1 MLQLG
6 KVLGSIDDFIYT
18 YYLLY
23 LLIAAGLF
31 FTIKCAFVQIRLIPD
46 GLRSMVEKPQNGENM
61 SSFQSL
67 MVATASR
74 VGTGNIAGV
83 TTAIVIGGAGAVFW
97 MWLMAIFGSATAF
110 VESTLAQIYKKK
122 NPDTGFK
129 GGPAYYIEKGLNKRW
144 LGVTF
149 AVILILTYA
158 FGFNE
163 LQSYTISSSF
173 AYYIPN
179 YASTHWPLIIG
190 VIIAALAAYCF
201 FAKGQFIGKLSGI
214 MVPIMAL
221 LYIVVGL
228 FVFCKNITHVPA
240 AFGLIFSN
248 AFDFRSIAGGMA
260 GSCIVYGIKRG
271 LFSNEAGMGSAPNAA
286 ASADTSH
293 PAKQGAVQVISVYI
307 DTLIIC
313 STTAFIDLLSNQLG
327 AVDPETGELLN
338 GIPFVQKA
346 LASQMGQIG
355 ITFVTVCIF
364 LFAFSSIIGNFY
376 YAEANMK
383 FITPSETA
391 MKVFKCFCVAVVLIG
406 ARVSL
411 DVAWSVADIIMA
423 AMATINIIA
432 IFLLRKQA
440 FDCLHDFQRK
450 KKAGLPLTF
459 VGEDIGLTDLECWH
473 EEDIKLDA

>member
-1 MLQLG
+1 MTELG
-6 KVLGSIDDFIYT
+6 MILDKVDGYIYT
-18 YYLLY
+18 YYLIF
-23 LLIAAGLF
+23 LLVAAGIYFSVKLGF
-31 FTIKCAFVQIRLIPD
+31 AQIRLIPD

-74 VGTGNIAGV
+74 VGTGNVAGV
-83 TTAIVIGGAGAVFW
+83 TTAIVIGGPGAVFW
-97 MWLMAIFGSATAF
+97 MWLMAVFGSASAF
-110 VESTLAQIYKKK
+110 VESTLAQIYKQKDEK
-122 NPDTGFK
+122 NGFK

-144 LGVTF
+144 LGVLF

-163 LQSYTISSSF
+163 LQSYTIASSF
-173 AYYIPN
+173 AYYIPDFTN
-179 YASTHWPLIIG
+179 THWPMIIG
-190 VIIAALAAYCF
+190 AAMALLAAYCF

-214 MVPIMAL
+214 MVPVMAI
-221 LYIVVGL
+221 LYIVVGM
-228 FVFCKNITHVPA
+228 FVFFKNITHVPD

-248 AFDFRSIAGGMA
+248 AFDFKAMSGGFV

-293 PAKQGAVQVISVYI
+293 PAKQGAVQSISVYI

-327 AVDPETGELLN
+327 AVDDKGQLLN
-338 GIPFVQKA
+338 GIPFVQQA
-346 LASQMGQIG
+346 LKSQMGSIG
-355 ITFVTVCIF
+355 IFFVTISIL

-383 FITPSETA
+383 FITPSKNA
-391 MKVFKCFCVAVVLIG
+391 MVVFKIICTAVVFVG
-406 ARVSL
+406 AMVSME
-411 DVAWSVADIIMA
+411 VAWSVADIIMA
-423 AMATINIIA
+423 AMATINLIA
-432 IFLLRKQA
+432 IFLLRDKA
-440 FDCLHDFQRK
+440 FAAYHDYMAK
-450 KKAGLPLTF
+450 KKAGKPLNF
-459 VGEDIGLTDLECWH
+459 LGSDIGLDNLDCWH
-473 EEDIKLDA
+473 EEDLKLDA